1 MTAVVLYN
9 AVAKDAAPD
18 EQDVLVEAASVARAL
33 RDLGFT
39 VEPLA
44 AADDLEQ
51 LRRDLL
57 HLKPALVF
65 NLVEAF
71 NGCSR
76 DAYRV
81 AELLEDLALP
91 FTGGSAQGILL
102 TTDKP
107 RTKTLLRN
115 AGLPTPDWATAL
127 PYDGRLPFAPPFI
140 LKPAKEDASI
150 GIDAAA
156 VCRSLE
162 QLAGELQRRGGPEA
176 LFIEKFIDGR
186 EFNVSLLI
194 NGRTIE
200 VLPPAEIRF
209 VDYPPDKPRIVDYAA
224 KWAED
229 SFEYRHTVRSFD
241 FADSDGVLLEHLIEL
256 AVRAAE
262 LVETR
267 GYLRVDLRVDAENR
281 PWILEIN
288 VNPCLSPDAGFAAA
302 AALAGLDYT
311 QLIDRLVQN
320 AFQALGNKQN
330 HLNMPEPL
338 SFTTRKPPIAAVSKA
353 ENKERQL

>member
-9 AVAKDAAPD
+9 AVSKDSAPD
-18 EQDVLVEAASVARAL
+18 EQDVLVEAAAVSAAL
-33 RDLGFT
+33 QELGFA
-39 VEPLA
+39 VELLA
-44 AADDLEQ
+44 AATSLDR
-51 LRRDLL
+51 LRGDLL
-57 HLKPALVF
+57 QLKPTLIF

-71 NGCSR
+71 CGRSR

-81 AELLEDLALP
+81 AELLEDLGMP
-91 FTGGSAQGILL
+91 FTGGSARGIHL

-107 RTKTLLRN
+107 RAKTLLRR
-115 AGLPTPDWATAL
+115 AGLPTPDWTTTL
-127 PYDGRLPFAPPFI
+127 PKDGRLPFDPPFI

-156 VCRSLE
+156 VCRNKE
-162 QLAGELQRRGGPEA
+162 ELAAELQRRQDRRRVY
-176 LFIEKFIDGR
+176 FIEQFIDGR

-194 NGRTIE
+194 NGRTFE

-224 KWAED
+224 KWTED

-241 FADSDGVLLEHLIEL
+241 FAGNDEVLLAQLNEL

-262 LVETR
+262 LFENR
-267 GYLRVDLRVDAENR
+267 GYLRVDLRVDTENR

-288 VNPCLSPDAGFAAA
+288 VNPCISPDAGFAAA
-302 AALAGLDYT
+302 AARAGLSYA
-311 QLIDRLVQN
+311 QLIGRIVEN
-320 AFQALGNKQN
+320 AFQASFPNRRPSCTL
-330 HLNMPEPL
+330 PE
-338 SFTTRKPPIAAVSKA
+338 VSDSASIVPRPGFPGRA
-353 ENKERQL
+353 ENRER